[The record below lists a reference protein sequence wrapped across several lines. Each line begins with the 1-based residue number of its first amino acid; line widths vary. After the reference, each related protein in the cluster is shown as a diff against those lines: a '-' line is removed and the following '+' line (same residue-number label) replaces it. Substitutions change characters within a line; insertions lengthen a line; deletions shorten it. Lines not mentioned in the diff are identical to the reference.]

1 MRVLGIEIISADPC
15 WVVLD
20 GSDTAGVLEI
30 IEPSRQRLPTSEEDE
45 VGNLL
50 QLKQLVA
57 NTLRHNRIEKIGVIR
72 AGKMCTP
79 LRCKVEFNIQ
89 WACKE
94 LGLPCVLV
102 APQTIDAARKRKVQK
117 VTGSSLIEI
126 YNGGD
131 EIDPRYLEKAAYCAW
146 SVLNAN

>member
-1 MRVLGIEIISADPC
+1 MRVLGIEIVSADPC
-15 WVVLD
+15 WIVLD
-20 GSDTAGVLEI
+20 GSNTVGLLEI

-45 VGNLL
+45 IGNLL

-57 NTLRHNRIEKIGVIR
+57 NTLRHNRIEKIGLTR

-79 LRCKVEFNIQ
+79 LRCKVEFIIQ
-89 WACKE
+89 YGCKE
-94 LGLPCVLV
+94 LGLPCLLV
-102 APQTIDAARKRKVQK
+102 APQTIHAARERKVQQ

-126 YNGGD
+126 YNGGN

>member
-1 MRVLGIEIISADPC
+1 MLGIEIISADPC
-15 WVVLD
+15 WIILD
-20 GSDTAGVLEI
+20 GDNTVGLLES
-30 IEPSRQRLPTSEEDE
+30 IEPSRQRLPTSGEDE

-50 QLKQLVA
+50 QLKQVVT
-57 NTLRHNRIEKIGVIR
+57 NILRHNRIERIGLIR

-79 LRCKVEFNIQ
+79 LRCKVEFIIQ
-89 WACKE
+89 CACRD

-102 APQTIDAARKRKVQK
+102 APQTIDAARKRKVQQ

-126 YNGGD
+126 YNGGN

>member
-1 MRVLGIEIISADPC
+1 MRALGIEIISADPC

-20 GSDTAGVLEI
+20 GSNTAGSLES

-50 QLKQLVA
+50 QLKQVVT
-57 NTLRHNRIEKIGVIR
+57 NILRHNRIEKIGLIR

-79 LRCKVEFNIQ
+79 LRCKVEFIIQ
-89 WACKE
+89 CACKE

-102 APQTIDAARKRKVQK
+102 APQTIHAARERKVQQ
-117 VTGSSLIEI
+117 VTGSSLVEI
-126 YNGGD
+126 YNGGN

>member
-15 WVVLD
+15 WVVVD
-20 GSDTAGVLEI
+20 GSDTAGSLEI
-30 IEPSRQRLPTSEEDE
+30 IEPSRQRLPTSQEDE

-50 QLKQLVA
+50 QLKQVVT
-57 NTLRHNRIEKIGVIR
+57 NILRHNRIEKIGLIR

-89 WACKE
+89 CACKE

-102 APQTIDAARKRKVQK
+102 APQTVDAARKRKVQK
-117 VTGSSLIEI
+117 ATGSSLIEI
-126 YNGGD
+126 YNGGN
-131 EIDPRYLEKAAYCAW
+131 EIDPKYLEKAAYCAW

>member
-1 MRVLGIEIISADPC
+1 MRVLGIEIDSADLN
-15 WVVLD
+15 WVILD
-20 GSDTAGVLEI
+20 GTNTAGTLQK
-30 IEPSRQRLPTSEEDE
+30 IEPSKQKLPTSEEDE

-57 NTLRHNRIEKIGVIR
+57 NGIRHNGVEKVGIIR

-79 LRCKVEFNIQ
+79 LRCKVEFIIQ
-89 WACKE
+89 CACKE

-102 APQTIDAARKRKVQK
+102 APQTVDAARKRKVQK
-117 VTGSSLIEI
+117 VTGSSLVEI
-126 YNGGD
+126 YNGGN
-131 EIDPRYLEKAAYCAW
+131 EIDPKYLEKAAHCAW

>member
-1 MRVLGIEIISADPC
+1 MRVLGIEIVSADPC
-15 WVVLD
+15 WIVLD
-20 GSDTAGVLEI
+20 GSNTAGSLEI

-45 VGNLL
+45 IGNLL

-57 NTLRHNRIEKIGVIR
+57 NTLRHNRIEKIGLIR

-79 LRCKVEFNIQ
+79 LRCKVEFIIQ
-89 WACKE
+89 YGCKE
-94 LGLPCVLV
+94 LGLPCLLV
-102 APQTIDAARKRKVQK
+102 APQTIHAARERKVQQI
-117 VTGSSLIEI
+117 TGSSLIEI
-126 YNGGD
+126 YNGGN

>member
-15 WVVLD
+15 WVVVD
-20 GSDTAGVLEI
+20 GSDTAGSLEI
-30 IEPSRQRLPTSEEDE
+30 IEPSRQRLPTSQEDE

-50 QLKQLVA
+50 QLKQVVT
-57 NTLRHNRIEKIGVIR
+57 NILRHNRIEKVGLIR

-89 WACKE
+89 CACKE

-102 APQTIDAARKRKVQK
+102 APQTVDAARKRKVQK
-117 VTGSSLIEI
+117 VTRSSLIEI
-126 YNGGD
+126 YNGGN
-131 EIDPRYLEKAAYCAW
+131 EIDPKYLEKPAYCAW

>member
-20 GSDTAGVLEI
+20 GDNHSGSLEI
-30 IEPSRQRLPTSEEDE
+30 IEPSRQRLPTSEIDE

-50 QLKQLVA
+50 QLKQLVT
-57 NTLRHNRIEKIGVIR
+57 NTFRNKNIEKIGLIR
-72 AGKMCTP
+72 AGKQCSP
-79 LRCKVEFNIQ
+79 LRCKVEFIIQ
-89 WACKE
+89 YACKE
-94 LGLPCVLV
+94 LGLPCLLV
-102 APQTIDAARKRKVQK
+102 PPQTIHAVRERKVHQ

-126 YNGGD
+126 YNGGS

-146 SVLNAN
+146 SDLNAN

>member
-20 GSDTAGVLEI
+20 GSDTAGSLEI
-30 IEPSRQRLPTSEEDE
+30 IEPSKQRLPTSEEDE

-50 QLKQLVA
+50 QLKQVVT
-57 NTLRHNRIEKIGVIR
+57 NILRHNRIEEVGLIR

-89 WACKE
+89 CACKE

-102 APQTIDAARKRKVQK
+102 APQTVDAARKRKVQK

-126 YNGGD
+126 YNGGN
-131 EIDPRYLEKAAYCAW
+131 EIDPKYLEKPAYCAW
-146 SVLNAN
+146 SVLNVN